1 MAKGYGEGG
10 ASLTRRA
17 LRGFKPNSGSP
28 AEDINENNGTLRERS
43 RLLYMTEPL
52 AAAAVNT
59 VRTKAV
65 GTGLSLKCQVD
76 HETLHLTPEAA
87 RAWAKR
93 TEQEFRLWASK
104 RQNCDAIGMNSF
116 NGIQQLVLKSQLL
129 SGDVFALFKRV
140 PATAANPY
148 TLRLQLIEAD
158 RVCSPSSY
166 SFVSGAT
173 MRIPDGKPGAGHRIC
188 DGVEIDDDGMVVAY
202 HICNLYPQQ
211 TLLTEERKWTRVLAF
226 GEKTG
231 LPNILHVM
239 DAERPDQYR
248 GVPYLAPVLESLL
261 QLRRYKESELTAAIV
276 QSFLTAW
283 IETEADPS
291 EMPVNEVGM
300 GDTLPEENPSGIS
313 NNPNEYEM
321 GPGTVITLKTGEKV
335 QFGNPNIPT
344 AGFENFVN
352 AMCRHLGAALELP
365 SDVLQKKFDAS
376 YSASRGA
383 LLEAWESMKM
393 MRSWL
398 IEDFCQ
404 PVYETWLA
412 EAVAIGRI
420 RAPGFW
426 EDPLIRQAWCGARWI
441 GPVQG
446 QLDPKKEV
454 EAALLRAQYGLS
466 TYTQI
471 TREMSGGDWAENM
484 EQLAREREMLA
495 SIASAPA
502 EPANDSGGED
512 DEAT

>member
-1 MAKGYGEGG
+1 
-10 ASLTRRA
+10 
-17 LRGFKPNSGSP
+17 
-28 AEDINENNGTLRERS
+28 
-43 RLLYMTEPL
+43 
-52 AAAAVNT
+52 
-59 VRTKAV
+59 
-65 GTGLSLKCQVD
+65 
-76 HETLHLTPEAA
+76 
-87 RAWAKR
+87 
-93 TEQEFRLWASK
+93 
-104 RQNCDAIGMNSF
+104 
-116 NGIQQLVLKSQLL
+116 
-129 SGDVFALFKRV
+129 
-140 PATAANPY
+140 
-148 TLRLQLIEAD
+148 
-158 RVCSPSSY
+158 
-166 SFVSGAT
+166 
-173 MRIPDGKPGAGHRIC
+173 
-188 DGVEIDDDGMVVAY
+188 MVVAY

-495 SIASAPA
+495 SIAPAPA
-502 EPANDSGGED
+502 EPASDSGGED
-512 DEAT
+512 EEAT